1 MNSAALSRLLV
12 LAAALLFSTGGAT
25 IKSISLTAWQ
35 IAGLRSA
42 IAAVAVFALVP
53 ASRRG
58 WSLRVVPSA
67 IAYASMLLLF
77 VTGTKLTTA
86 ANAIFLQSTAP
97 LYVLILGPLLLKERA
112 KRSDLVLAAV
122 VGAGLALFFVT
133 REHAVATAPDPLR
146 GNILAALSGISW
158 ALTIISLRWF
168 GSQAKGGDGGLAS
181 VVLGNLIAFAVSLPM
196 IFPLSAVRPIDWA
209 LTTYLGVF
217 QVGLAYFFLTRAMY
231 RIPAFEATTLLLV
244 EPVLNPIWT
253 WLVHGERPAVWS
265 LAGGALI
272 LTATFIHTWRE
283 SRIRNGIAA
292 EA

>member
-35 IAGLRSA
+35 IAGFRSA
-42 IAAVAVFALVP
+42 FAAVAVFALVP

-58 WSLRVVPSA
+58 WSLRVIPSA

-97 LYVLILGPLLLKERA
+97 LYVLLLGPLLLKERA
-112 KRSDLVLAAV
+112 KRSDLVFAAV

-146 GNILAALSGISW
+146 GNVLAALSGISW

-181 VVLGNLIAFAVSLPM
+181 VVLGNLIAFAVSMPM
-196 IFPLSAVRPIDWA
+196 AFPVGATRPIDWV
-209 LTTYLGVF
+209 LTAYLGVF
-217 QVGLAYFFLTRAMY
+217 QVGLAYFFLARAMY

-253 WLVHGERPAVWS
+253 WLVHGERPAIWS

-283 SRIRNGIAA
+283 SRIRNGL
-292 EA
+292 EARV